1 MFGRSTHIIPRL
13 LPSNIAQA
21 ELPAQSSTREGCDGS
36 AWRCHAAGKAHL
48 VLCAVTKYVSRLL
61 ATRPA
66 LDADSTNLAP
76 SLVLDVESKG
86 KVILDHNSFRRRKL
100 RLEFE
105 IAFDLK
111 DSSAIRE
118 MACTIMLLLYTCESL
133 MHATA
138 KFATFFPFS

>member
-1 MFGRSTHIIPRL
+1 MLGRSAHIIPRL

-21 ELPAQSSTREGCDGS
+21 ELPAQSSTRKGCDGS
-36 AWRCHAAGKAHL
+36 AWGCHATGKAHL

-61 ATRPA
+61 TTRPA

-76 SLVLDVESKG
+76 SLVLHVKAKG

-105 IAFDLK
+105 VAFNLK
-111 DSSAIRE
+111 ESSAIRE
-118 MACTIMLLLYTCESL
+118 MTCTIMLLLCESL
-133 MHATA
+133 MHVPA